1 MTTRDPAGSAVVAAV
16 GQATQDVAAILRAA
30 ILRAVPEAEEAATDL
45 LVAAVVEAGAGV
57 AAMAALHPELLRTIL
72 LVHQGSVPQA
82 GEVGVLQATARVAEV
97 WHGAEP
103 LVEAAGAATTVV
115 AGVARLLRASTTMT
129 TEPMMRATEA
139 RRSTAGRTL
148 TTGESLYIG
157 VGQLII

>member
-1 MTTRDPAGSAVVAAV
+1 MAAG

-82 GEVGVLQATARVAEV
+82 GEVGVLQATVRVAEV

-103 LVEAAGAATTVV
+103 LVVEAAGAATTVV

-157 VGQLII
+157 VG